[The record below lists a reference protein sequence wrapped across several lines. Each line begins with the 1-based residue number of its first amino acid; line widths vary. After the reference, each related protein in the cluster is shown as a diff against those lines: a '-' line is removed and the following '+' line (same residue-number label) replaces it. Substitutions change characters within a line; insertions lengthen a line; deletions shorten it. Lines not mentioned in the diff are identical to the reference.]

1 MQLQATTRTAC
12 GGGARRRALK
22 YVPTRSRQPAR
33 EIAQSLHQVPGSRHY
48 HFLNLCGRSSRTS
61 ETRTQLCTP
70 SRHAKM
76 EVAGLVVGGVGLA
89 ALFETCMN
97 TFEYVDTG
105 KRYGVDYQKAALK
118 VSVLELRLS
127 RWGQQVRFSE
137 TLPEGSTSDQSPQVE
152 ALLGQ
157 IQMDLEDAC
166 KASKRYVL
174 PRGNETGQQVA
185 GSGNLESLGDRFRG
199 LSLRRQNRTSLVKK
213 TRWALRD
220 KKKLDSLIDDI
231 KGSVDSLEN
240 LSSAVSAP
248 SPQQRQEVMKDVQ
261 ELVQPAEIEEPE
273 ETNEP
278 IIAVL
283 KEITEGVDGQLREA
297 VDVAA
302 TRVASGD
309 SHSNIFTSDKARMIF
324 GDYIANGYK
333 GPVVLADRHTV
344 TSNKV
349 YTTGEAKVQF
359 GNSYGGK
366 SIMDD

>member
-1 MQLQATTRTAC
+1 
-12 GGGARRRALK
+12 
-22 YVPTRSRQPAR
+22 
-33 EIAQSLHQVPGSRHY
+33 
-48 HFLNLCGRSSRTS
+48 
-61 ETRTQLCTP
+61 
-70 SRHAKM
+70 
-76 EVAGLVVGGVGLA
+76 
-89 ALFETCMN
+89 
-97 TFEYVDTG
+97 
-105 KRYGVDYQKAALK
+105 
-118 VSVLELRLS
+118 VLELRLS

-137 TLPEGSTSDQSPQVE
+137 TSPTSQQSTQVE

-174 PRGNETGQQVA
+174 PKSNEPDQQVT
-185 GSGNLESLGDRFRG
+185 GSGTLESLGDTFRR
-199 LSLRRQNRTSLVKK
+199 LSLKRQKRTSLVNK

-240 LSSAVSAP
+240 LSSAISAP
-248 SPQQRQEVMKDVQ
+248 SPKQREEVMRDVQ

-273 ETNEP
+273 ETTEP

-283 KEITEGVDGQLREA
+283 KEITDGVDGQLREA

-309 SHSNIFTSDKARMIF
+309 SHSNIFTSDKARVIF

-333 GPVVLADRHTV
+333 GPVVSADRHTV

-349 YTTGEAKVQF
+349 YTTGQAKVQF

>member
-1 MQLQATTRTAC
+1 
-12 GGGARRRALK
+12 
-22 YVPTRSRQPAR
+22 
-33 EIAQSLHQVPGSRHY
+33 
-48 HFLNLCGRSSRTS
+48 
-61 ETRTQLCTP
+61 
-70 SRHAKM
+70 M

-105 KRYGVDYQKAALK
+105 KKYGVDYQKRALK

-137 TLPEGSTSDQSPQVE
+137 TSPTSQQSTQVE

-174 PRGNETGQQVA
+174 PKSNEPDQQVT
-185 GSGNLESLGDRFRG
+185 GSGTLESLGDTFRR
-199 LSLRRQNRTSLVKK
+199 LSLKRQKRTSLVNK

-240 LSSAVSAP
+240 LSSAISAP
-248 SPQQRQEVMKDVQ
+248 SPKQREEVMRDVQ

-273 ETNEP
+273 ETTEP

-283 KEITEGVDGQLREA
+283 KEITDGVDGQLREA

-309 SHSNIFTSDKARMIF
+309 SHSNIFTSDKARVIF

-333 GPVVLADRHTV
+333 GPVVSADRHTV

-349 YTTGEAKVQF
+349 YTTGQAKVQF